1 MSFIKRI
8 NIFKLQ
14 VILTLVIIS
23 VTWVNFNQALWKQLH
38 VIQHDVVNYYSY
50 LPAFFYEKDLSL
62 SFLGDTVNQKVEQQF
77 YAPNYTPEGKPV
89 IKMSMGMSVSY
100 LPFFAL
106 AHVYA
111 KNFGYPVNGF
121 SQPYQCALQFSSLFY
136 YLLGLWFLWKVLRIY
151 FNEEVSTLT
160 LFFISFATNVF
171 FYLTIIAAI
180 SHLVG
185 FAFIA
190 MFIYFTIK
198 WYDTFQWRYMVWIGL
213 IGGFLTLV
221 RPINFLV
228 FLFFALYGIQTRAD
242 FFKRIRLF
250 LEKKGM
256 MLMMA
261 ILAFLVVLPQL
272 LYWHYVSGH
281 YFFNS
286 YVGEHFFFNKPHLI
300 EALVGFRKGWLIYTP
315 IMFFSILGFFVV
327 RQYLKTISLALIV
340 FVGVYVYVAFSWW
353 CWWYGGS
360 FSQRVMIDIYP
371 FLAIPF
377 AAFITQLSAQQKKVK
392 QVIWA
397 LFVVFTMLNL
407 FQTMQA
413 KYNIIHYDSMTIEN
427 YFRVF
432 GTIKTKPDCDK
443 YLKTPDYER
452 AKLGEEEKK

>member
-8 NIFKLQ
+8 SIFKLQ

-23 VTWVNFNQALWKQLH
+23 ATWVNFNQALWRQLH

-62 SFLGDTVNQKVEQQF
+62 SFLGDMVNQKVEQQF

-100 LPFFAL
+100 LPFFGM

-111 KNFGYPVNGF
+111 KHFGYPVNGF

-136 YLLGLWFLWKVLRIY
+136 YLIGLWFLWKVLRIY

-198 WYDTFQWRYMVWIGL
+198 WYDAFQWRYIVFIGL

-242 FFKRIRLF
+242 LLKRIHLF

-327 RQYLKTISLALIV
+327 RQNLKTISLALIV
-340 FVGVYVYVAFSWW
+340 FVGVYV
-353 CWWYGGS
+353 
-360 FSQRVMIDIYP
+360 
-371 FLAIPF
+371 
-377 AAFITQLSAQQKKVK
+377 
-392 QVIWA
+392 
-397 LFVVFTMLNL
+397 
-407 FQTMQA
+407 
-413 KYNIIHYDSMTIEN
+413 
-427 YFRVF
+427 
-432 GTIKTKPDCDK
+432 
-443 YLKTPDYER
+443 
-452 AKLGEEEKK
+452 